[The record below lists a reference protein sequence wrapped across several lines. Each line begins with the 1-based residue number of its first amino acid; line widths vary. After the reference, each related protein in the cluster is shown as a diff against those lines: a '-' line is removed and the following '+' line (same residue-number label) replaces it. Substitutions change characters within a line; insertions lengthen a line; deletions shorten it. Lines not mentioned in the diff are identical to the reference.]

1 MFAFELG
8 SGSIVLRVQ
17 LSATERLGPAIVGDE
32 GPLPGPRRVDQAS
45 RREYSLVGLDPQAL
59 FPRPHHSRVSRAVDG
74 KFELLFRSE
83 ERRVGKE
90 CVSTCSSRVSPSLS
104 KNKKLN
110 I

>member
-59 FPRPHHSRVSRAVDG
+59 FPRTHHSRVYRAVDG
-74 KFELLFRSE
+74 KFELLFVQFE
-83 ERRVGKE
+83 VVGDRDRK
-90 CVSTCSSRVSPSLS
+90 STRLNSSH
-104 KNKKLN
+104 
-110 I
+110 